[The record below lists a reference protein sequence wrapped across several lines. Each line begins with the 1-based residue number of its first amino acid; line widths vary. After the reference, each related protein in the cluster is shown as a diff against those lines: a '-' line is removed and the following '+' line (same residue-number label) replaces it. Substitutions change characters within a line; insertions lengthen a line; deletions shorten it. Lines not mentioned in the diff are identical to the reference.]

1 MEGVDEVMARGKVD
15 IRRLQEQERVRNQGI
30 ANNQVPDEERYQGN
44 TLPDYGHFV
53 EEDASVSPLGRQ
65 WAPRPMGSQMNRSY
79 FDPKARYFERDG
91 VANARGP
98 LLRYFDQYPYDPVS
112 PTDVPI
118 RPNEWSVSAPQ
129 SWRTGKMDVDYG
141 NDRVVSDPPSWGSTY
156 EDYGETQQH
165 ASATEGGEQT
175 SFMSPHQRMV
185 ERFKNQRPETFF
197 QDMRTDELLMYSRQ
211 LGNWASDTVFEGDP
225 ASYDYKA
232 IHEELDVI
240 DQELDARHER
250 FKTYLDETRRLIER
264 FGKGEGVTG
273 FVKNTKKDPLNEL
286 PSRPKLDSWPPPPG
300 TNLGGTTQDTRPQ
313 G

>member
-1 MEGVDEVMARGKVD
+1 MARGKVD
-15 IRRLQEQERVRNQGI
+15 IRKLQEQQRIRNQAD
-30 ANNQVPDEERYQGN
+30 ANSRLSDEERYQGN
-44 TLPDYGHFV
+44 ALPDYGHFIH
-53 EEDASVSPLGRQ
+53 EDASVQPLGRQ
-65 WAPRPMGSQMNRSY
+65 WVDRPQGAMLQQPYASNFNQKIGVMPIDPLRAPQ
-79 FDPKARYFERDG
+79 
-91 VANARGP
+91 
-98 LLRYFDQYPYDPVS
+98 L
-112 PTDVPI
+112 
-118 RPNEWSVSAPQ
+118 PNEYSLGADPT
-129 SWRTGKMDVDYG
+129 WRTGKMDVGYG

-165 ASATEGGEQT
+165 ASATEDGQMT
-175 SFMSPHQRMV
+175 SNMSPHQRMV
-185 ERFKNQRPETFF
+185 ERFKTQRPETFF

-225 ASYDYKA
+225 ANYDYKA

-240 DQELDARHER
+240 DKELDARHDR
-250 FKTYLDETRRLIER
+250 FKTYLDETRRLIAR

-273 FVKNTKKDPLNEL
+273 FVKDTKKDPLNEL